1 MVTKKTIIK
10 KTIDIL
16 NILPVD
22 RVQEVSDFADFV
34 LKKYEDVSL
43 QRGMEYLQ
51 SQGETFSFLN
61 DEEELYSAADIKKE

>member
-1 MVTKKTIIK
+1 MTKKAIIK
-10 KTIDIL
+10 KTIDVM

-43 QRGMEYLQ
+43 QRSIEYLQ
-51 SQGETFSFLN
+51 SQGKAFSFLN
-61 DEEELYSAADIKKE
+61 DDEELYSAADIKKE